1 MASERTTKKSSSATS
16 PRSGR
21 QQQQQQQHQ
30 VVVMETG
37 SSSVGAE
44 QMIHVISPTLPG
56 TSTAGSQGAVTLPIA
71 LAQGGLTIP
80 VSFTTSQNS
89 VSKLCRICLK
99 KCVVRQHCTNYSQD
113 SSFPGHAFPCHVVSL
128 SV

>member
-21 QQQQQQQHQ
+21 QQQQHQ

-37 SSSVGAE
+37 NSSVGAE
-44 QMIHVISPTLPG
+44 QMIHVISPPLPG
-56 TSTAGSQGAVTLPIA
+56 TSGAGSQGAVTLPIA

-89 VSKLCRICLK
+89 VSKLSFFHRMRLRTEGLLLEIGVCVTYKHPKATLK
-99 KCVVRQHCTNYSQD
+99 KH
-113 SSFPGHAFPCHVVSL
+113 SL
-128 SV
+128 VKVC